1 MRPGL
6 FDFRAGAGLKRGV
19 RFLCH
24 SGSLWSATST
34 EAPSVCR
41 QFQGSVPSAETGPG
55 EVVTVGRVALRVGG
69 HPRDTPGCIPSPGS
83 VGPAGGSRAPRP
95 QERAAQQQTLGA
107 GPVKPRGF
115 RRPGARLPV
124 QLGPPAHSVLRRHDL
139 PQPGPSSQ
147 ARFTWCGVSAALGG
161 GGQGAKNSPGRGG
174 VGVTLPGNG
183 GRSHSRQS
191 VHSAHW
197 MSIGQQATYLPS
209 SAHGLPI
216 TRPSTGPPG
225 QQTHAPC

>member
-1 MRPGL
+1 M
-6 FDFRAGAGLKRGV
+6 
-19 RFLCH
+19 
-24 SGSLWSATST
+24 
-34 EAPSVCR
+34 CR
-41 QFQGSVPSAETGPG
+41 QFQDSVPTAEMGPG
-55 EVVTVGRVALRVGG
+55 GVVTVGRVALRVGG
-69 HPRDTPGCIPSPGS
+69 HPRDTATFRLLDLWTRRC
-83 VGPAGGSRAPRP
+83 GSRAPRP
-95 QERAAQQQTLGA
+95 QERAPRQQTLGA
-107 GPVKPRGF
+107 WPVKPRGF
-115 RRPGARLPV
+115 RRPVDRLPV
-124 QLGPPAHSVLRRHDL
+124 QLGPPAHSVLRPHDL

-147 ARFTWCGVSAALGG
+147 ARLTWRGVNAALGG
-161 GGQGAKNSPGRGG
+161 GGQGARNSG

-197 MSIGQQATYLPS
+197 MSIGQQATSLPT